1 MLVSGFPRFRF
12 MFLGRRGFLDDWVGF
27 IRTGHFCMNVVKIKM
42 KCEKCV
48 KMKNT
53 MEKMKRLF
61 RENDASEKDV
71 VKSENGK

>member
-1 MLVSGFPRFRF
+1 
-12 MFLGRRGFLDDWVGF
+12 
-27 IRTGHFCMNVVKIKM
+27 MNVVKIKM

-48 KMKNT
+48 KMKSA
-53 MEKMKRLF
+53 MEKVKRLF